1 MDYGFEQ
8 AGITPLRGAVSVGV
22 GVLGNARSTTLEVA
36 SVRVAAWGAF
46 RFDGGWTLTNPFESH
61 ALAAMIERR
70 RGRP

>member
-1 MDYGFEQ
+1 
-8 AGITPLRGAVSVGV
+8 VGV
-22 GVLGNARSTTLEVA
+22 GVLGNARPTTLEVA